1 MNDITVQMKAMQMS
15 ACTAMNHPKKGKI
28 FFRQEQKNSLNNISL
43 QNETAMHTPE
53 VAA

>member
-28 FFRQEQKNSLNNISL
+28 LLDKNKKI
-43 QNETAMHTPE
+43 AMHSPKALNI
-53 VAA
+53 AA